1 MTTKFKTVEEAVK
14 AAYEALAEAESLAD
28 ETGESFHFSVVY
40 GMGGS
45 YDPEDENEYTGTN
58 WHPSSLGC

>member
-1 MTTKFKTVEEAVK
+1 MTTKYKTGAEALK
-14 AAYEALAEAESLAD
+14 AAHEAIAEAEQLAD
-28 ETGESFHFSVVY
+28 ETGTSFHFSVEY
-40 GMGGS
+40 GMGGT